1 MDISDILAA
10 LGVILNGLPQGLLAM
25 SLGFAS
31 IPTSLGFFIGAI
43 CCFAF
48 NSLAPISFQA
58 ETIVM
63 AHTLG
68 KNIRETLSMIF
79 FGGLIM
85 LVVGILGLQQAAV
98 NLSGPIIIN
107 AMMAGVGI
115 VLGRLALNMIKEAR
129 IVALSSIL
137 SAAIIYFFL
146 GHDLVYTICGSVI
159 ISSIIQYVMKT
170 YCPSCLDSTHDQA
183 PTAAAKEVASSSDA
197 AESPVLEDACA
208 QKPCEGSIA
217 SYIRTHFVFHK
228 PQLSV
233 RIIRGALAMACLNVG
248 ANIAFGNITASLAHG
263 SQNID
268 VLSIYSSLADVVTS
282 LFGGA
287 PVEAIISAT
296 ASAHH
301 PVTAGIIMMVA
312 MGALL
317 FCGLLPKIGKFIPAQ
332 SIAGFLLILGIV
344 VTVGNNAP
352 LAFGGASPQDAVVAA
367 TTMGATAFVDPF
379 VGMVLGVVLKS
390 LFAAGLCL

>member
-159 ISSIIQYVMKT
+159 ISSIIHYVMKT
-170 YCPSCLDSTHDQA
+170 YCPSCLDKSHDQA
-183 PTAAAKEVASSSDA
+183 PAAAATPASSSDG
-197 AESPVLEDACA
+197 AESTALEDAGA
-208 QKPCEGSIA
+208 QKLCGGSIA

-233 RIIRGALAMACLNVG
+233 RIIRGALAMTCLNVG

-268 VLSIYSSLADVVTS
+268 ILSIYSSLADVVTS

-352 LAFGGASPQDAVVAA
+352 LAFGGATPQDAVVAA

>member
-159 ISSIIQYVMKT
+159 ISSIIHYVMKT
-170 YCPSCLDSTHDQA
+170 YCPSCLDASHDQA
-183 PTAAAKEVASSSDA
+183 PAAAAAPASSSDV
-197 AESPVLEDACA
+197 AESTALKDAGS
-208 QKPCEGSIA
+208 QKICGGSIA

-268 VLSIYSSLADVVTS
+268 ILSIYSSLADVVTS

-352 LAFGGASPQDAVVAA
+352 LAFGGATPQDAVVAA

>member
-159 ISSIIQYVMKT
+159 ISSIIHYVMKT
-170 YCPSCLDSTHDQA
+170 YCPSCLDESHDQA
-183 PTAAAKEVASSSDA
+183 PAAAATPASSSDA

-208 QKPCEGSIA
+208 QKPCGGSIA
-217 SYIRTHFVFHK
+217 SYIRTHFVFYK

-268 VLSIYSSLADVVTS
+268 ILSIYSSLADVVTS

-352 LAFGGASPQDAVVAA
+352 LAFGGATPQDAVVAA

>member
-159 ISSIIQYVMKT
+159 ISSIIHYVMKT
-170 YCPSCLDSTHDQA
+170 YCPSCLDKSHDQA
-183 PTAAAKEVASSSDA
+183 PAAAATPASSSDG
-197 AESPVLEDACA
+197 AESTTLRDAGA
-208 QKPCEGSIA
+208 QKLCGGSIA

-268 VLSIYSSLADVVTS
+268 ILSIYSSLADVVTS